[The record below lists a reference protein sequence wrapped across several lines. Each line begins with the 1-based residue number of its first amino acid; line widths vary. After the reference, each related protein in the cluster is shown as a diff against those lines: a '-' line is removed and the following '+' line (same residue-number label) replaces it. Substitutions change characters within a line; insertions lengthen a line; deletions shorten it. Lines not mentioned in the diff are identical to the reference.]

1 MENPSLWAICALV
14 KPSIRVM
21 LGSMGFLANSA
32 LAVGATGVGSLTY
45 GLVEAQAFKVRE
57 LDLALLPAGSESIR
71 VLHISD
77 LHITPAQTRKIN
89 WVKSL
94 AKLEPDFVVGTGDFL
109 AHQLAVP
116 AVIEAMNELLE
127 IPGAFVLGSND
138 YFAPKIKN
146 PLMYF
151 SKDREIETTGIALP
165 TSDLVDELADAG
177 WLDLNNKQS
186 ITEINGVKFHFR
198 GTDDPHIKRDDYAAV
213 AGSFDAAAFAFGVT
227 HAPYRRVLQS
237 FAADK
242 ADLVLAGHTHGGQI
256 CIPFYGALV
265 TNCDLPLGQAKGYST
280 FGESRMP
287 MHVSAGVGTS
297 PFAQVRIAC
306 RPEATLITLSAKLTK
321 D

>member
-1 MENPSLWAICALV
+1 
-14 KPSIRVM
+14 M

-32 LAVGATGVGSLTY
+32 LAIGATGVGSLAY
-45 GLVEAQAFKVRE
+45 GLAEAQAFKVRDLE
-57 LDLALLPAGSESIR
+57 LALLPAGSESIR
-71 VLHISD
+71 VLHLSD

-116 AVIEAMNELLE
+116 AVVEAMNELVDL
-127 IPGAFVLGSND
+127 PGAFVLGSND
-138 YFAPKIKN
+138 YFAPTIKN
-146 PLMYF
+146 PFMYF
-151 SKDREIETTGIALP
+151 NKDREIRAEGTALP
-165 TSDLVDELADAG
+165 TSDLVEELTDAG

-186 ITEINGVKFHFR
+186 TAVVNGVKIHFR
-198 GTDDPHIKRDDYAAV
+198 GTDDPHINKDDYAAV
-213 AGSFDAAAFAFGVT
+213 SGPFDSDAFAFGVT

-237 FAADK
+237 FENDK

-265 TNCDLPLGQAKGYST
+265 TNCDLPQGQAKGFSI
-280 FGESRMP
+280 FGESEMP
-287 MHVSAGVGTS
+287 LHVSAGVGTS

-306 RPEATLITLSAKLTK
+306 RPEATLITLSAKTN
-321 D
+321 

>member
-1 MENPSLWAICALV
+1 
-14 KPSIRVM
+14 M

-32 LAVGATGVGSLTY
+32 LAIGATGVGSLTY

-116 AVIEAMNELLE
+116 AVVEAMNELLD
-127 IPGAFVLGSND
+127 IPGAYVLGSND
-138 YFAPKIKN
+138 YFAPSFKN
-146 PLMYF
+146 PFMYF
-151 SKDREIETTGIALP
+151 NKKREVRAEGTALP
-165 TSDLVDELADAG
+165 TSDLVDELNDAG

-186 ITEINGVKFHFR
+186 TAVINGVKIHFR
-198 GTDDPHIKRDDYAAV
+198 GTDDPHINKDNYAAV
-213 AGSFDAAAFAFGVT
+213 AGAFDSDAFAFGVT

-237 FAADK
+237 FETDK

-265 TNCDLPLGQAKGYST
+265 TNCDLPQGQAKGFST
-280 FGESRMP
+280 FGESEMP
-287 MHVSAGVGTS
+287 LHVSAGVGTS

-306 RPEATLITLSAKLTK
+306 RPEATLITLSAKTN
-321 D
+321 

>member
-1 MENPSLWAICALV
+1 VEIPSLWAFCAHV

-21 LGSMGFLANSA
+21 LGSMGFLANSVVA
-32 LAVGATGVGSLTY
+32 LGATGVGSLAY

-57 LDLALLPAGSESIR
+57 LDLELLPAGSESIR

-89 WVKSL
+89 WVKYL

-116 AVIEAMNELLE
+116 AVVEAMNELMDL
-127 IPGAFVLGSND
+127 PGAFVLGSND
-138 YFAPKIKN
+138 YFAPTFKN

-151 SKDREIETTGIALP
+151 NTGREIHVKGKALP
-165 TSDLVDELADAG
+165 TADLVEELTDAG
-177 WLDLNNKQS
+177 WLDLNNKQGT
-186 ITEINGVKFHFR
+186 TEVKGIKFHFR
-198 GTDDPHIKRDDYAAV
+198 GTDDPHIRKDDYAAV
-213 AGSFDAAAFAFGVT
+213 AGPFDSDAFAFGVT
-227 HAPYRRVLQS
+227 HAPYRRVLES
-237 FAADK
+237 FEADK

-265 TNCDLPLGQAKGYST
+265 TNCDLPQGQAKGYST
-280 FGESRMP
+280 FGETKMP
-287 MHVSAGVGTS
+287 LHVSAGVGTS

-306 RPEATLITLSAKLTK
+306 RPEATLITLSAKRN
-321 D
+321 

>member
-1 MENPSLWAICALV
+1 MENPSLWAFCAHV
-14 KPSIRVM
+14 KLSIRVM

-32 LAVGATGVGSLTY
+32 LAVGATGVGSLAY

-57 LDLALLPAGSESIR
+57 LDLALLPADSESIR

-94 AKLEPDFVVGTGDFL
+94 AKLEPDLVVGTGDFL

-116 AVIEAMNELLE
+116 AVIEAMNELLDL
-127 IPGAFVLGSND
+127 PGAFVLGSND
-138 YFAPKIKN
+138 YYAPTIKN

-151 SKDREIETTGIALP
+151 NTAREIQVKGSALP
-165 TSDLVDELADAG
+165 TTDLVDELTDAG
-177 WLDLNNKQS
+177 WLDLNNKQGV
-186 ITEINGVKFHFR
+186 TEIKGVKIHFR
-198 GTDDPHIKRDDYAAV
+198 GTDDPHINKDDYSAV
-213 AGSFDAAAFAFGVT
+213 AGPFESGAFAFGVT

-237 FAADK
+237 FETDK

-265 TNCDLPLGQAKGYST
+265 TNCDLPQGQAKGFST
-280 FGESRMP
+280 FGKSEMP
-287 MHVSAGVGTS
+287 LHVSAGVGTS

-306 RPEATLITLSAKLTK
+306 RPEATLITLSAKRI
-321 D
+321 

>member
-1 MENPSLWAICALV
+1 
-14 KPSIRVM
+14 M

-32 LAVGATGVGSLTY
+32 LAIGATGVGSLTY
-45 GLVEAQAFKVRE
+45 GLVEAQTFKVRE

-116 AVIEAMNELLE
+116 AVVEAMNELLD
-127 IPGAFVLGSND
+127 IPGAYVLGSND
-138 YFAPKIKN
+138 YFAPLFKN
-146 PLMYF
+146 PLTYF
-151 SKDREIETTGIALP
+151 KIDREIRAEGTALP
-165 TSDLVDELADAG
+165 TSDLVDELNDAG

-186 ITEINGVKFHFR
+186 TAVINGVKIHFR
-198 GTDDPHIKRDDYAAV
+198 GTDDPHINKDNYAAV
-213 AGSFDAAAFAFGVT
+213 AGAFDSDAFAFGVT
-227 HAPYRRVLQS
+227 HAPYKRVLQS
-237 FAADK
+237 FEADK

-265 TNCDLPLGQAKGYST
+265 TNCDLPQGQAKGFST
-280 FGESRMP
+280 FGESEMP
-287 MHVSAGVGTS
+287 LHVSAGVGTS
-297 PFAQVRIAC
+297 PYAPIRIAC
-306 RPEATLITLSAKLTK
+306 RPEATLITLSAKAN
-321 D
+321 

>member
-1 MENPSLWAICALV
+1 
-14 KPSIRVM
+14 M

-306 RPEATLITLSAKLTK
+306 RPEATLITLSAKRI
-321 D
+321 

>member
-1 MENPSLWAICALV
+1 
-14 KPSIRVM
+14 M
-21 LGSMGFLANSA
+21 LGTMGFLANSA
-32 LAVGATGVGSLTY
+32 LAIGVTGVGSLTY
-45 GLVEAQAFKVRE
+45 GLAEAQAFKVRE

-71 VLHISD
+71 VLHLSD

-116 AVIEAMNELLE
+116 AVVEAMNELLD

-138 YFAPKIKN
+138 YFAPSFKN
-146 PLMYF
+146 PFMYF
-151 SKDREIETTGIALP
+151 NKKREIRAEGTALP
-165 TSDLVDELADAG
+165 TSDLVDELNDAG

-186 ITEINGVKFHFR
+186 TAVINGVKIHFR
-198 GTDDPHIKRDDYAAV
+198 GTDDPHIKKDDYAAV
-213 AGSFDAAAFAFGVT
+213 AGAFDSDAFAFGVT

-237 FAADK
+237 FETDK

-265 TNCDLPLGQAKGYST
+265 TNCDLPQGQAKGYST
-280 FGESRMP
+280 FGESEMP
-287 MHVSAGVGTS
+287 LHVSAGVGTS

-306 RPEATLITLSAKLTK
+306 RPEATLITLSAKTS
-321 D
+321 

>member
-89 WVKSL
+89 WVRSL

-306 RPEATLITLSAKLTK
+306 RPEATLITLNAKTN
-321 D
+321 

>member
-1 MENPSLWAICALV
+1 
-14 KPSIRVM
+14 M

-89 WVKSL
+89 WVRSL

-138 YFAPKIKN
+138 YFAPRIKN

-213 AGSFDAAAFAFGVT
+213 AGSFDSAAFAFGVT

-256 CIPFYGALV
+256 CIPFFGALV

-306 RPEATLITLSAKLTK
+306 RPEATLITLSAKT

>member
-1 MENPSLWAICALV
+1 
-14 KPSIRVM
+14 M

-32 LAVGATGVGSLTY
+32 LAIGATGVGSLAY

-57 LDLALLPAGSESIR
+57 LDLELLPAGSDSIR

-116 AVIEAMNELLE
+116 AVVEAMNELMD

-138 YFAPKIKN
+138 YFAPTIKN
-146 PLMYF
+146 PFMYF
-151 SKDREIETTGIALP
+151 NKDREIRAEGAALP
-165 TSDLVDELADAG
+165 TSDLVKELTDAG

-186 ITEINGVKFHFR
+186 TAVVNEVKIHFR
-198 GTDDPHIKRDDYAAV
+198 GTDDPHINKDNYAAV
-213 AGSFDAAAFAFGVT
+213 AGSFDSDAFAFGVT

-237 FAADK
+237 FETDN

-265 TNCDLPLGQAKGYST
+265 TNCDLPQGQAKGFSK
-280 FGESRMP
+280 FGESEMP
-287 MHVSAGVGTS
+287 LHVSAGVGTS

-306 RPEATLITLSAKLTK
+306 RPEATLITLSAKAN
-321 D
+321 

>member
-1 MENPSLWAICALV
+1 
-14 KPSIRVM
+14 M
-21 LGSMGFLANSA
+21 LGSMGFLVNSV
-32 LAVGATGVGSLTY
+32 LAIGATGAGSLAY
-45 GLVEAQAFKVRE
+45 GLAEAQAFKVRE
-57 LDLALLPAGSESIR
+57 LDLALLPAGSDSIR

-116 AVIEAMNELLE
+116 AVVEAMNELMDL
-127 IPGAFVLGSND
+127 PGAFVLGSND
-138 YFAPKIKN
+138 YFAPQVKN

-151 SKDREIETTGIALP
+151 RKNREIRAEGVTLP
-165 TSDLVDELADAG
+165 TSDLVTELTDAG

-186 ITEINGVKFHFR
+186 TAVVNGVKIHFR
-198 GTDDPHIKRDDYAAV
+198 GTDDPHINKDDYPAV
-213 AGSFDAAAFAFGVT
+213 SGPFETGTFAFGVT

-237 FAADK
+237 FETDK

-265 TNCDLPLGQAKGYST
+265 TNCDLPQGQAKGLST
-280 FGESRMP
+280 FGESKMP
-287 MHVSAGVGTS
+287 LHISAGVGTS

-306 RPEATLITLSAKLTK
+306 RPEATLITLSAKRN
-321 D
+321 

>member
-1 MENPSLWAICALV
+1 
-14 KPSIRVM
+14 M

-32 LAVGATGVGSLTY
+32 LAIGATGVGSLTY

-116 AVIEAMNELLE
+116 AVVEAMNELMD

-138 YFAPKIKN
+138 YFAPSFKN
-146 PLMYF
+146 PFMYF
-151 SKDREIETTGIALP
+151 NKKREIRAEGTALP
-165 TSDLVDELADAG
+165 TSDLVDELNDAG

-186 ITEINGVKFHFR
+186 TAVINGVKIHFR
-198 GTDDPHIKRDDYAAV
+198 GTDDPHIKKDNYAAV
-213 AGSFDAAAFAFGVT
+213 AGAFDSDAFAFGVT
-227 HAPYRRVLQS
+227 HAPYRRVLES
-237 FAADK
+237 FETDK

-265 TNCDLPLGQAKGYST
+265 TNCDLPQGQAKGFST
-280 FGESRMP
+280 FGESEMP
-287 MHVSAGVGTS
+287 LHVSAGVGTS

-306 RPEATLITLSAKLTK
+306 RPEATLITLSAKTN
-321 D
+321 

>member
-1 MENPSLWAICALV
+1 
-14 KPSIRVM
+14 M

-32 LAVGATGVGSLTY
+32 LAIGATGVGSLAY

-57 LDLALLPAGSESIR
+57 LDLELLPTGSQSIR

-116 AVIEAMNELLE
+116 AVVEAMNELMD

-138 YFAPKIKN
+138 YFAPTMKN
-146 PLMYF
+146 PFTYF
-151 SKDREIETTGIALP
+151 KKNRVIRAEGTALP
-165 TSDLVDELADAG
+165 TSDLVDELTDAG

-186 ITEINGVKFHFR
+186 VAEVNGVKIHFR
-198 GTDDPHIKRDDYAAV
+198 GTDDPHIHKDNYAEV
-213 AGSFDAAAFAFGVT
+213 AGAFDADAFAFGVT
-227 HAPYRRVLQS
+227 HAPYTRVLHS
-237 FAADK
+237 FETDK

-265 TNCDLPLGQAKGYST
+265 TNCDLPQGQAKGYST
-280 FGESRMP
+280 FGESKMP
-287 MHVSAGVGTS
+287 LHVSAGVGTS

-306 RPEATLITLSAKLTK
+306 RPEATLITLSAKHN
-321 D
+321 

>member
-1 MENPSLWAICALV
+1 
-14 KPSIRVM
+14 M
-21 LGSMGFLANSA
+21 LGSMGFLANSVVA
-32 LAVGATGVGSLTY
+32 LGATGVGSLAY
-45 GLVEAQAFKVRE
+45 GLVEAQVFKVRE
-57 LDLALLPAGSESIR
+57 LDLELLPAGSESIR

-116 AVIEAMNELLE
+116 AVVEAMNELMDL
-127 IPGAFVLGSND
+127 PGAFVLGSND
-138 YFAPKIKN
+138 YYAPTFKN

-151 SKDREIETTGIALP
+151 NTAREIHVKGKALP
-165 TSDLVDELADAG
+165 TVDLVEQLTDAG
-177 WLDLNNKQS
+177 WLDLNNKQGL
-186 ITEINGVKFHFR
+186 TEIKGIKFHFR
-198 GTDDPHIKRDDYAAV
+198 GTDDPHIRKDDYAAV
-213 AGSFDAAAFAFGVT
+213 AGPFDSDAFAFGVT
-227 HAPYRRVLQS
+227 HAPYRRVLES
-237 FAADK
+237 FETDK

-265 TNCDLPLGQAKGYST
+265 TNCDLPQGQAKGYST
-280 FGESRMP
+280 FGETKMP

-306 RPEATLITLSAKLTK
+306 RPEATLITLSAKRN
-321 D
+321 

>member
-1 MENPSLWAICALV
+1 
-14 KPSIRVM
+14 M

-89 WVKSL
+89 WVRSL

-116 AVIEAMNELLE
+116 AVIEAINELLE

-306 RPEATLITLSAKLTK
+306 RPEATLITLSAKT

>member
-1 MENPSLWAICALV
+1 
-14 KPSIRVM
+14 M

-32 LAVGATGVGSLTY
+32 LAIGATGVGSLTY

-116 AVIEAMNELLE
+116 AVVEAMNELLD

-138 YFAPKIKN
+138 YFAPSFKN
-146 PLMYF
+146 PFMYF
-151 SKDREIETTGIALP
+151 NKKREIRAEGTALP
-165 TSDLVDELADAG
+165 TSDLVDELNDAG

-186 ITEINGVKFHFR
+186 TAVINGVKIHFR
-198 GTDDPHIKRDDYAAV
+198 GTDDPHIKKDDYAAV
-213 AGSFDAAAFAFGVT
+213 AGAFDSDAFAFGVT

-237 FAADK
+237 FETDK

-265 TNCDLPLGQAKGYST
+265 TNCDLPQGQAKGFST
-280 FGESRMP
+280 FGESEMP
-287 MHVSAGVGTS
+287 LHVSAGVGTS

-306 RPEATLITLSAKLTK
+306 RPEATLITLSAKAN
-321 D
+321 

>member
-1 MENPSLWAICALV
+1 
-14 KPSIRVM
+14 M

-32 LAVGATGVGSLTY
+32 LAIGATGVGSLTY

-116 AVIEAMNELLE
+116 AVVEAMNELLD

-138 YFAPKIKN
+138 YFAPTIKN
-146 PLMYF
+146 PLTYF
-151 SKDREIETTGIALP
+151 KKDREIRAEGTALP
-165 TSDLVDELADAG
+165 TSDLVDELSDAG

-186 ITEINGVKFHFR
+186 TAVINGVKIHFR
-198 GTDDPHIKRDDYAAV
+198 GTDDPHINKDNYAAV
-213 AGSFDAAAFAFGVT
+213 AGAFDSDAFAFGVT
-227 HAPYRRVLQS
+227 HAPYRRVLES
-237 FAADK
+237 FETDK

-256 CIPFYGALV
+256 CVPFYGALV
-265 TNCDLPLGQAKGYST
+265 TNCDLPQGQAKGFST
-280 FGESRMP
+280 FGESKMP
-287 MHVSAGVGTS
+287 LHVSAGVGTS

-306 RPEATLITLSAKLTK
+306 RPEATLITLSAKRT
-321 D
+321 

>member
-1 MENPSLWAICALV
+1 
-14 KPSIRVM
+14 M

-32 LAVGATGVGSLTY
+32 LAIGATGVGSLAY

-57 LDLALLPAGSESIR
+57 IALELLPTGSESIR

-77 LHITPAQTRKIN
+77 LHITPAQTRKIT

-116 AVIEAMNELLE
+116 AVVEAMNELMD

-138 YFAPKIKN
+138 YFAPTIKN
-146 PLMYF
+146 PFMYF
-151 SKDREIETTGIALP
+151 SKDREIQTKGAALP
-165 TSDLVDELADAG
+165 TPDLVEELTDAG

-186 ITEINGVKFHFR
+186 TAVVNGVKIHFR
-198 GTDDPHIKRDDYAAV
+198 GTDDPHINKDDYTAV
-213 AGSFDAAAFAFGVT
+213 AGSFESDAFAFGMT

-237 FAADK
+237 FETDG

-265 TNCDLPLGQAKGYST
+265 TNCDLPQGQAKGYST
-280 FGESRMP
+280 FGESEMP
-287 MHVSAGVGTS
+287 LHVSAGVGTS

-306 RPEATLITLSAKLTK
+306 RPEATLITLSAKTN
-321 D
+321 

>member
-1 MENPSLWAICALV
+1 
-14 KPSIRVM
+14 M

-32 LAVGATGVGSLTY
+32 LAIGATGVGSLTY

-57 LDLALLPAGSESIR
+57 LDLALLPTGSESIR

-116 AVIEAMNELLE
+116 AVVEAMNELLD

-138 YFAPKIKN
+138 YFAPSFKN
-146 PLMYF
+146 PFMYF
-151 SKDREIETTGIALP
+151 NKKREIRAEGTALP
-165 TSDLVDELADAG
+165 TSDLVDELNDAG

-186 ITEINGVKFHFR
+186 TAVINGVKIHFR
-198 GTDDPHIKRDDYAAV
+198 GTDDPHIKKDDYAAV
-213 AGSFDAAAFAFGVT
+213 AGAFDSDAFAFGVT

-237 FAADK
+237 FETDK

-265 TNCDLPLGQAKGYST
+265 TNCDLPQGQAKGYST
-280 FGESRMP
+280 FGESEMP
-287 MHVSAGVGTS
+287 LHVSGGVGTS

-306 RPEATLITLSAKLTK
+306 RPEATLITLSAKAN
-321 D
+321 

>member
-1 MENPSLWAICALV
+1 
-14 KPSIRVM
+14 M

-32 LAVGATGVGSLTY
+32 LAIGATGAGSLAY
-45 GLVEAQAFKVRE
+45 GLAEAQAFKVRE
-57 LDLALLPAGSESIR
+57 LELSLLPAGSESIR

-116 AVIEAMNELLE
+116 AVVEAMNELMDL
-127 IPGAFVLGSND
+127 PGAFVLGSND
-138 YFAPKIKN
+138 YFAPTIKN
-146 PLMYF
+146 PFMYF
-151 SKDREIETTGIALP
+151 NKDREIRAEGTALP
-165 TSDLVDELADAG
+165 TSDLVDELSDAG
-177 WLDLNNKQS
+177 WLDLNNKQD
-186 ITEINGVKFHFR
+186 TAVINGVKIHFR
-198 GTDDPHIKRDDYAAV
+198 GTDDPHINKDDYAAV
-213 AGSFDAAAFAFGVT
+213 AGPFDIDAFAFGVT

-237 FAADK
+237 FENDK

-265 TNCDLPLGQAKGYST
+265 TNCDLPQGQAKGFSK
-280 FGESRMP
+280 FGESEMP
-287 MHVSAGVGTS
+287 LHVSAGVGTS

-306 RPEATLITLSAKLTK
+306 RPEATLITLSAKTN
-321 D
+321 

>member
-1 MENPSLWAICALV
+1 
-14 KPSIRVM
+14 M

-32 LAVGATGVGSLTY
+32 LAIGATGAGSLAY

-57 LDLALLPAGSESIR
+57 LNLELLPAGSEYIR

-94 AKLEPDFVVGTGDFL
+94 VKLEPDFVVGTGDFL

-116 AVIEAMNELLE
+116 AVVEAMNELMD

-138 YFAPKIKN
+138 YFAPTFKN
-146 PLMYF
+146 PFKYLNR
-151 SKDREIETTGIALP
+151 DREIRAEGTALP
-165 TSDLVDELADAG
+165 TSDLVDELCDAG

-186 ITEINGVKFHFR
+186 TAVVNGVKIHFR
-198 GTDDPHIKRDDYAAV
+198 GTDDPHINKDNYALV
-213 AGSFDAAAFAFGVT
+213 AGSFESDAFAFGVT

-237 FAADK
+237 FETDK

-265 TNCDLPLGQAKGYST
+265 TNCDLPQGQAKGLSA
-280 FGESRMP
+280 FGESEMP
-287 MHVSAGVGTS
+287 LHVSAGVGTS

-306 RPEATLITLSAKLTK
+306 RPEATLITLSAKQS
-321 D
+321 

>member
-1 MENPSLWAICALV
+1 
-14 KPSIRVM
+14 M

-32 LAVGATGVGSLTY
+32 LAIGATGVGSLAY
-45 GLVEAQAFKVRE
+45 GLAEAQAFKVRE

-116 AVIEAMNELLE
+116 AVVEAMNELMD

-138 YFAPKIKN
+138 YFAPTIKN
-146 PLMYF
+146 PFMYF
-151 SKDREIETTGIALP
+151 DKDREIRTEGAALP
-165 TSDLVDELADAG
+165 TSDLVDELNDAG

-186 ITEINGVKFHFR
+186 TAVINGVKIHFR
-198 GTDDPHIKRDDYAAV
+198 GTDDPHINKDDYAAV
-213 AGSFDAAAFAFGVT
+213 SGPFDSDTFAFGVT

-237 FAADK
+237 FENDK

-265 TNCDLPLGQAKGYST
+265 TNCDLPQGQAKGFST
-280 FGESRMP
+280 FGDSEMP
-287 MHVSAGVGTS
+287 LHVSAGVGTS
-297 PFAQVRIAC
+297 PYAQVRIAC

-321 D
+321 N

>member
-1 MENPSLWAICALV
+1 
-14 KPSIRVM
+14 M
-21 LGSMGFLANSA
+21 LGSMGFLANSVVA
-32 LAVGATGVGSLTY
+32 LGATGVGSLAY

-57 LDLALLPAGSESIR
+57 LNLELLPAGSESIR

-116 AVIEAMNELLE
+116 AVVEAMNELMDL
-127 IPGAFVLGSND
+127 PGAFVLGSND
-138 YFAPKIKN
+138 YYAPTVKN

-151 SKDREIETTGIALP
+151 NTAREIHVKGKALP
-165 TSDLVDELADAG
+165 TADLVEQLTDAG
-177 WLDLNNKQS
+177 WLDLNNKQG
-186 ITEINGVKFHFR
+186 ITEVNGVKLHFR
-198 GTDDPHIKRDDYAAV
+198 GTDDPHINKDNYSAV
-213 AGSFDAAAFAFGVT
+213 AGPFDSDAFAFGVT
-227 HAPYRRVLQS
+227 HAPYRRVLES
-237 FAADK
+237 FETDK

-265 TNCDLPLGQAKGYST
+265 TNCDLPQGQAKGYST
-280 FGESRMP
+280 FGETKMP
-287 MHVSAGVGTS
+287 LHVSAGVGTS

-306 RPEATLITLSAKLTK
+306 RPEATLITLSAKRN
-321 D
+321 

>member
-1 MENPSLWAICALV
+1 
-14 KPSIRVM
+14 M

-89 WVKSL
+89 WVRSL

-306 RPEATLITLSAKLTK
+306 RPEATLITLNAKTN
-321 D
+321 